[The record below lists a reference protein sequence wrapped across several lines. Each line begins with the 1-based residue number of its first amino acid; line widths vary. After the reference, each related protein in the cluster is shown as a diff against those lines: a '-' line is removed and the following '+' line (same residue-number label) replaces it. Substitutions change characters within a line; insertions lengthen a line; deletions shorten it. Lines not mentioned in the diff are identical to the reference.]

1 MTHNKILSVGAIA
14 ATLSGCSYLTPPMER
29 PVIEDHS
36 GHLGTFTTVAERR
49 MVITKRDYGD
59 KDAYTSKFCA
69 EPPPDATQSIAS
81 TLTAALTASAAGL
94 AAKPEVAAQFGR
106 TLETTA
112 QSLFQRSQGVQF
124 FRDGLYNL
132 CQAYLNGALNGKDMN
147 GQPIDNEQGYV
158 MRYTELLTAAKLIIL
173 AEIGQ
178 MPSVDVL
185 RAEQAVSA
193 AEAAKD
199 AAVKARVKVE
209 TAQAN
214 IDASVQKAD
223 AALKKAEDAAKRA
236 EEAAAKRQP
245 APG

>member
-1 MTHNKILSVGAIA
+1 MTHSRILTAGAVV

-49 MVITKRDYGD
+49 MVITKKDYRD
-59 KDAYTSKFCA
+59 DAFTSKFCA
-69 EPPPDATQSIAS
+69 EPSPDATQSIAS
-81 TLTAALTASAAGL
+81 TLRAALTASAKGL
-94 AAKPEVAAQFGR
+94 AADPAVSAEFGR

-112 QSLFQRSQGVQF
+112 KSLFQRSQGVQF
-124 FRDGLYNL
+124 FRDGLFNL
-132 CQAYLNGALNGKDMN
+132 CQAYLNGALNGIDMN
-147 GQPIDNEQGYV
+147 GKSITNEQGYV
-158 MRYTELLTAAKLIIL
+158 QRYSELLRAAQLIIH
-173 AEIGQ
+173 AEIGK
-178 MPSVDVL
+178 MPSVAVL
-185 RAEQAVSA
+185 RAEEAVSA